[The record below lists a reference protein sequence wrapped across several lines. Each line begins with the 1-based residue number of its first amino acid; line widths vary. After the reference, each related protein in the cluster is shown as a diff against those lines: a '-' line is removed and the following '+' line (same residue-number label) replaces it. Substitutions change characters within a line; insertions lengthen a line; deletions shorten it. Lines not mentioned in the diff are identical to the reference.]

1 MVAVRIISANRKEEP
16 AKLSSIRIQDVTPA
30 RGRNCYAFRNRVARE
45 SLAQYVRDSEKQE
58 NALSTCTKH
67 NFKHVIWA
75 KALLIFA

>member
-1 MVAVRIISANRKEEP
+1 
-16 AKLSSIRIQDVTPA
+16 
-30 RGRNCYAFRNRVARE
+30 
-45 SLAQYVRDSEKQE
+45 VRDSEKQE